1 MRAGPAAYAG
11 RVSKPLFEI
20 LDYVDTPIGALCL
33 RRRELL
39 GRPGVIVHEV
49 TLEHEMLMSSL
60 NTASEE
66 ALARLAV
73 ERHGGQGL
81 SVLVGGLGL
90 GYTAAAALAS
100 PRVARVRVVELLP
113 EVIGWLRDGKVP
125 LSPTLAADPRLE
137 VVQGDVYGQLL
148 GPPVQGQA
156 PWDLVLIDVDHSPD
170 ERLDASSRSFYTS
183 AGLRRVAAHV
193 APGGL
198 LGVWSAGDDD
208 PGFAGALGQ
217 VFADVTRDRVR
228 FTDERIDEGQELED
242 VLFFARRPRP
252 GQ

>member
-1 MRAGPAAYAG
+1 MT
-11 RVSKPLFEI
+11 KPLFEI
-20 LDYVDTPIGALCL
+20 LDYVDTPIGTLCL

-39 GRPGVIVHEV
+39 GRPGVVVHEV

-66 ALARLAV
+66 ALARVAV
-73 ERHGGQGL
+73 ERHGGEGL

-100 PRVARVRVVELLP
+100 PRVGRVRVVELLP
-113 EVIGWLRDGKVP
+113 QVIGWLRDGKVP
-125 LSPTLAADPRLE
+125 LAPRLRSDPRLE
-137 VVQGDVYGQLL
+137 VVEGDVYAQLL
-148 GPPVQGQA
+148 APPRDG

-170 ERLDASSRSFYTS
+170 ERLAAENSRPFYTP
-183 AGLRRVAAHV
+183 AGLARVATHL

-208 PGFAGALGQ
+208 PTFAAAMAQ
-217 VFADVTRDRVR
+217 VFDDVTRERVR

-242 VLFFARRPRP
+242 VLFFGRRR
-252 GQ
+252 G

>member
-1 MRAGPAAYAG
+1 MLRPREERAAG
-11 RVSKPLFEI
+11 ILTGVSKPLFEI
-20 LDYVDTPIGALCL
+20 LDHVDTPIGTLCL

-73 ERHGGQGL
+73 ERHGGEGL

-90 GYTAAAALAS
+90 GYTAAAALDQA
-100 PRVARVRVVELLP
+100 RVARVQVVELLP
-113 EVIGWLRDGKVP
+113 QVIGWLRDGKVP
-125 LSPTLAADPRLE
+125 LAPRLNADARLE
-137 VVQGDVYGQLL
+137 VVEGDVYRQLL
-148 GPPVQGQA
+148 GPARGA
-156 PWDLVLIDVDHSPD
+156 GWDLVLVDVDHSPD
-170 ERLDASSRSFYTS
+170 ERLEASNSRPFYTA
-183 AGLRRVAAHV
+183 AGLQRVAAHL

-208 PGFAGALGQ
+208 PAFAASLAE
-217 VFADVTRDRVR
+217 VFDDVTRERVR
-228 FTDERIDEGQELED
+228 FVDERIDEGQELED
-242 VLFFARRPRP
+242 VLFFGRRR
-252 GQ
+252 